1 MGELQIKE
9 LKEEYKEKFEKNKI
23 FDQMKNN
30 SNNNNVSSSSIQL
43 KQHLEYLRSISN
55 SLQSEL
61 TSYHLHSSSSSSSNK
76 LKHLEQQKQQ
86 INNTIDNLYD
96 LSLSLS
102 SSTSNNNNNN
112 SYIIEQQQYENK
124 INKQNQQ
131 ITKLKQQKKEMV
143 KLVND
148 KLRDLKFI
156 HQQELQ
162 KERQIANVLVTNH
175 QKQIETLKERQ
186 QMMQPNNNNY
196 QLVQMQQE
204 MDQLKKLYQ
213 QSLMENESLKKI
225 KEEIGKNCG
234 QIIFKHC
241 TNCK

>member
-30 SNNNNVSSSSIQL
+30 NNNNNVSSSSIQL

-61 TSYHLHSSSSSSSNK
+61 TSYHLHSSSSSSPNK

-102 SSTSNNNNNN
+102 SST
-112 SYIIEQQQYENK
+112 
-124 INKQNQQ
+124 
-131 ITKLKQQKKEMV
+131 
-143 KLVND
+143 
-148 KLRDLKFI
+148 
-156 HQQELQ
+156 
-162 KERQIANVLVTNH
+162 
-175 QKQIETLKERQ
+175 
-186 QMMQPNNNNY
+186 
-196 QLVQMQQE
+196 
-204 MDQLKKLYQ
+204 
-213 QSLMENESLKKI
+213 
-225 KEEIGKNCG
+225 
-234 QIIFKHC
+234 
-241 TNCK
+241 